1 MRLLKS
7 RKKMRLIADYQA
19 RDEEEEQPIG
29 LTIWQFL
36 AVGIGG
42 ICRGSGQFGSK
53 SCCLLRLVQ
62 RFIFGRE
69 IFSRGVNETR
79 RQAALLDEDFI
90 AGQGLGFCILITILP
105 EQHPPQFY
113 VHYGEVYIVRRERF
127 FIAADHVA
135 KKLFSARV
143 VLLV

>member
-79 RQAALLDEDFI
+79 RRAALLDQDFI
-90 AGQGLGFCILITILP
+90 AFQGLGFCILITIIV
-105 EQHPPQFY
+105 EQSASQLDMRD
-113 VHYGEVYIVRRERF
+113 GEVYVVRRERF

-135 KKLFSARV
+135 KKLFRT
-143 VLLV
+143 